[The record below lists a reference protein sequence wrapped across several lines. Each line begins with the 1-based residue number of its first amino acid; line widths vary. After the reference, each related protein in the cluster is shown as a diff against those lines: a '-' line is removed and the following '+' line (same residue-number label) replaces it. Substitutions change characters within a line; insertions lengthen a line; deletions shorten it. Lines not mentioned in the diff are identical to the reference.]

1 MKTIC
6 ANSRVPARSALLGLL
21 VLAAG
26 PHLAA
31 APTITAIANAASNLA
46 FGPSG
51 PIAQGAIFIIKGT
64 GLGPDSINIASAP
77 FQSTTL
83 SGTSIAVLDTVGLTT
98 VNALMY
104 YTSDT
109 QVAALLP
116 SNAPTGTLGFQV
128 TYNGQTSKLVSH
140 NVVANNVGIFTVD
153 SSGQG
158 PGIMTYADYSLVSSY
173 KASNCGGPN
182 TTCGAANPGDTLIL
196 WATGLGPVNG
206 DDASGAGL
214 AVNMPN
220 LPLKL
225 WLGGVAAQV
234 QYQGRSGCCIGED
247 QIVFTVPDG
256 VPTGCGVPLAV
267 QMGNFVSNT
276 VAIPVAT
283 GSRSCDFIDPAI
295 ARIDPAQL
303 SGTLT
308 LGVPELD
315 HFFNDSG
322 NGFKDLVQN
331 VFFSGSVPPSLE
343 PFAGTYLSN
352 IPIGTCTSQTLLG
365 NGGNNGP
372 DFMNLTVLDS
382 GSSLTITG
390 PNGSM
395 TTTVKPGDTATLSA
409 AGSFLVPGDYTITG
423 AGGKDV
429 GPFTAK
435 VTIPALPA
443 LTSPKG
449 PTNFSRTKPLTV
461 TWTPNSS
468 PTHVAIQISSFV
480 ANFVANNVGVE
491 IDCTAPVGAGTF
503 TIPTYVLLALP
514 PGNGTNF
521 SFQPG
526 DGPSGPASI
535 STFSAT
541 GIAFGLAQAFVD
553 GVVFSGFQITN

>member
-1 MKTIC
+1 MKTTW
-6 ANSRVPARSALLGLL
+6 AKSRVPAHSALLGLL
-21 VLAAG
+21 VLAAA

-31 APTITAIANAASNLA
+31 APAITLIANAASNLA
-46 FGPSG
+46 FGPNG

-64 GLGPDSINIASAP
+64 GLGPDSIAIAPTP
-77 FQSTTL
+77 FQTT
-83 SGTSIAVLDTVGLTT
+83 SMAGTSVTITAGTFTA
-98 VNALMY
+98 NAPLY
-104 YTSDT
+104 YTSAT

-116 SNAPTGTLGFQV
+116 SNTPTGGATFTV
-128 TYNGQTSKLVSH
+128 TYNGQTSNPAGH
-140 NVVANNVGIFTVD
+140 GTAENNLAIFTID
-153 SSGQG
+153 SSGKG
-158 PGIMTYADYSLVSSY
+158 PGIVTYADYSLVSSY

-256 VPTGCGVPLAV
+256 VPTGCAVPLAV
-267 QMGNFVSNT
+267 QIGNFVSNT
-276 VAIPVAT
+276 VAMPVAT
-283 GSRSCDFIDPAI
+283 GSRSCNLIDPAI
-295 ARIDPAQL
+295 AQIDPAQL
-303 SGTLT
+303 SGTIA

-331 VFFSGSVPPSLE
+331 VFFTATVPPSLQ
-343 PFAGTYLSN
+343 PFAGTYLAN
-352 IPIGTCTSQTLLG
+352 IPIGTCISQTLLG
-365 NGGNNGP
+365 NGGGGFN
-372 DFMNLTVLDS
+372 FTNLTVLDS

-395 TTTVKPGDTATLSA
+395 TATVNPGDTATLSA

-423 AGGKDV
+423 TGGKDV

-435 VTIPALPA
+435 VTIPALPP

-449 PTNFSRTKPLTV
+449 PTNFTVSRTKPLTV
-461 TWTPNSS
+461 TWTPNDS
-468 PTHVAIQISSFV
+468 PTHVEVQIASFV
-480 ANFVANNVGVE
+480 AKNVG
-491 IDCTAPVGAGTF
+491 IQITCTAPVSAGTF
-503 TIPTYVLLALP
+503 TIPSYVLLALP
-514 PGNGTNF
+514 TGNGTNF
-521 SFQPG
+521 NFQPG
-526 DGPSGPASI
+526 DGPGGPATI
-535 STFSAT
+535 SSFSAT
-541 GIAFGLAQAFVD
+541 GIAVGLAQAFVD
-553 GVVFSGFQITN
+553 GVGFGGFQITP